1 MGVSEIRGTLFGVL
15 TIRILLFKV
24 LYWGPPIFGN
34 SHQIM
39 SDYQCCFGFFDDSYV
54 SYTPPP
60 NLVLFIKAP
69 RLDFQGF
76 LSGLALK
83 RFTRWLHGVPGLL
96 QFTDEGS
103 LSRV

>member
-39 SDYQCCFGFFDDSYV
+39 SDYRCFGFFDDSYV
-54 SYTPPP
+54 SYTPPQT
-60 NLVLFIKAP
+60 F
-69 RLDFQGF
+69 FF
-76 LSGLALK
+76 LS
-83 RFTRWLHGVPGLL
+83 RP
-96 QFTDEGS
+96 QD
-103 LSRV
+103 